1 MEVPMA
7 TIGYARVSST
17 DQDYEGQVER
27 LTVAGCEKVY
37 SEKASG
43 KDRDG
48 RPELQKC
55 LRKLKSG
62 DTLVITRLDRLA
74 RSIRDLLGILD
85 TLKATGATIKAL
97 DDTWLDTGS
106 AHGQL
111 ILTIMGAL
119 AEFERQMIRSR
130 CEEGIKRAKAQGK
143 VFGRKHVLDH
153 GQKRR
158 IAERFGQGETM
169 AALAKD
175 YSCAVGTIWNVLHP
189 SN

>member
-1 MEVPMA
+1 MA
-7 TIGYARVSST
+7 KVGYARVSSVG
-17 DQDYEGQVER
+17 QDYDGQVER
-27 LTVAGCEKVY
+27 LTAAGCEKVY

-43 KDRDG
+43 KSQDG

-55 LRKLKSG
+55 LRSLMQG
-62 DTLVITRLDRLA
+62 DTLVIIRLDRLA
-74 RSIRDLLGILD
+74 RSIRDLLGIID
-85 TLKATGATIKAL
+85 TLKSQGATIKAL

-130 CEEGIKRAKAQGK
+130 TEEGIKRAIAKGT

-158 IAERFGQGETM
+158 IAERFASGETM

-175 YSCAVGTIWNVLHP
+175 YHCAVGTIWNVL
-189 SN
+189 NK

>member
-1 MEVPMA
+1 
-7 TIGYARVSST
+7 
-17 DQDYEGQVER
+17 
-27 LTVAGCEKVY
+27 L
-37 SEKASG
+37 
-43 KDRDG
+43 
-48 RPELQKC
+48 
-55 LRKLKSG
+55 LKSG

-74 RSIRDLLGILD
+74 RSIRDLLGIID
-85 TLKATGATIKAL
+85 TLKASGATIKAL

-130 CEEGIKRAKAQGK
+130 TEEGIKRAKAKGT

-158 IAERFGQGETM
+158 IAERFASGEPM

-175 YSCAVGTIWNVLHP
+175 YRCAVGTIWNVLNKGDQLP
-189 SN
+189 